1 AVWAMAHY
9 ATAEAEQWCR
19 RALRYEAEQ
28 DILAATHLRLARHE
42 ILGRV
47 FKGRGDL
54 PEAKEH
60 LGCALAYGDQLGDH
74 ESKAHILSSLAMVAE
89 LAGDYPAAKTAY
101 EEARVLAG
109 SLGSGWAYLRSSLY
123 LSRLHFR
130 NGDIHEALATCRQT
144 LEKEAI
150 WGHLTEGASFH
161 AWTMTLVLMTQSHGD
176 AIREAIGKLEEQLA
190 GLRTREEWGNL
201 FNVLG
206 FLGNAY
212 NLIGLYDQSRAYFTD
227 SLKVA
232 MASLLRPNEAAA
244 RLNLA
249 LQAHAL
255 DDPDE
260 MRRQALQA
268 RLIAEEGGYK
278 PIQALAHRLEALA
291 EAQPEKPDQA
301 EKFLKAAD
309 AIWADL
315 PEATRA
321 AFAVPDLTYRA
332 WVAQALGRAE
342 DCLNLVETARGSL
355 PAVGDREYAL
365 PLALLHAEIMV
376 QLHRPGEARQT
387 ARDALDLATELGHAS
402 GSAQATRLLASLEI
416 HLNDS

>member
-1 AVWAMAHY
+1 M
-9 ATAEAEQWCR
+9 
-19 RALRYEAEQ
+19 
-28 DILAATHLRLARHE
+28 
-42 ILGRV
+42 
-47 FKGRGDL
+47 
-54 PEAKEH
+54 
-60 LGCALAYGDQLGDH
+60 
-74 ESKAHILSSLAMVAE
+74 
-89 LAGDYPAAKTAY
+89 TAY
-101 EEARVLAG
+101 EQASVLAG

-130 NGDIHEALATCRQT
+130 NGDAHKALVTCRQT

-150 WGHLTEGASFH
+150 WGHLPESASFH
-161 AWTMTLVLMTQSHGD
+161 AWTMTLVLITQSNGN
-176 AIREAIGKLEEQLA
+176 AIREAIGKLEHQVD

-212 NLIGLYDQSRAYFTD
+212 NLIGVYEQSRACFTD

-232 MASLLRPNEAAA
+232 IGNPHGPNEAAA

-255 DDPDE
+255 EDRDE

-268 RLIAEEGGYK
+268 RLIAEEVGCK
-278 PIQALAHRLEALA
+278 PIQALALRLEALA
-291 EAQPEKPDQA
+291 VAMPGKPDQA
-301 EKFLKAAD
+301 NRLMHSAD

-321 AFAVPDLTYRA
+321 AFAVPDLTYCA

-342 DCLNLVETARGSL
+342 DCLNLVETARGAL

-365 PLALLHAEIMV
+365 PLALLHAEILV
-376 QLHRPGEARQT
+376 QLHRPGEAQQPT
-387 ARDALDLATELGHAS
+387 RDALGLATELGHAS
-402 GSAQATRLLASLEI
+402 GSAQATRLFASLEKI
-416 HLNDS
+416 